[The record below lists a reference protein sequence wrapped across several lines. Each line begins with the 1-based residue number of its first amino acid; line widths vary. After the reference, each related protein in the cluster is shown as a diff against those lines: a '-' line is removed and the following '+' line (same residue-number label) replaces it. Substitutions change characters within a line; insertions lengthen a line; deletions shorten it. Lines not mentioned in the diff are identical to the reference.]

1 MLMLMLIL
9 MLVLVIGDGDQRKD
23 ISFRRTPR
31 PSQITP
37 VRLKPERSLETTGK
51 AR

>member
-1 MLMLMLIL
+1 
-9 MLVLVIGDGDQRKD
+9 MLVLVLVLVLVIVIGDGDRGKD
-23 ISFRRTPR
+23 ISFRRTLR
-31 PSQITP
+31 PSQIMS